1 MKHRNCIIVVNLLI
15 YFSQLFK
22 CYFLFH
28 VALRQINICK
38 HVYNWYK
45 NIYRKYLFLTFCNI
59 LLDSFVHLFK
69 ERIAAKP
76 KFSKK
81 SASDILS
88 VQPHS
93 RRFTMP
99 LNIYNYKK
107 DIIFNLYAKLFQ
119 SIRNTIFM
127 GNNNSSK

>member
-1 MKHRNCIIVVNLLI
+1 MNKQAGNKKVIKLAE
-15 YFSQLFK
+15 
-22 CYFLFH
+22 
-28 VALRQINICK
+28 ALTSLKQDEI
-38 HVYNWYK
+38 
-45 NIYRKYLFLTFCNI
+45 
-59 LLDSFVHLFK
+59 DSFVHLFK

-81 SASDILS
+81 LASDIFS

-93 RRFTMP
+93 RRFTIP

-107 DIIFNLYAKLFQ
+107 DIIFNLYSKLFQ